1 METFEKVKWKQFIL
15 PVVIGLVIWFIAP
28 VRPAGISLDAWHML
42 AIFIATI
49 AACITQPMA
58 IAGVTLIGFTM
69 TVCLGLAPIADVMK
83 DGKLVQKGA
92 LSAFSNSSAWL
103 IVMAFM
109 ISRGIIKTGLGRRI
123 ALYFIKWFGK
133 KSLGLGYAIGAID
146 LITSPATPSN
156 GARAGGIVY
165 PLINSLAN
173 TFDSHPNDDSR
184 KKMGAYLVFTE
195 FQTNIITS
203 SMFMTA
209 CAPNLIAVSLAGK
222 AGINLNWMGWLAAS
236 VVPAVICLV
245 IVPYLV
251 YKLFPPQIKE
261 TPNAKEW
268 ANEHLQ
274 EMGKMTAP
282 EKVMAIIFAAT
293 LVLWMLSSS
302 IKLDA
307 TTVAFISLTLLLL
320 FGILTP
326 KDVLKETGAWNLLI
340 WLSILVFMAGKL
352 TQFGFIAWLSK
363 EIEIS
368 VKGMNWLLV
377 LVILALILFYTHYLF
392 ASATAHNTAMYLPLL
407 IVAVSAGAPK
417 VLAAQFLAMFS
428 AIIGSTTHYS
438 SPASS
443 VLSASGYVN
452 QKEWWNLS
460 FIFGL
465 LYILV
470 YGVIGL
476 LWMKLIGM
484 W

>member
-326 KDVLKETGAWNLLI
+326 KDVLKETGA
-340 WLSILVFMAGKL
+340 
-352 TQFGFIAWLSK
+352 
-363 EIEIS
+363 
-368 VKGMNWLLV
+368 
-377 LVILALILFYTHYLF
+377 
-392 ASATAHNTAMYLPLL
+392 
-407 IVAVSAGAPK
+407 
-417 VLAAQFLAMFS
+417 
-428 AIIGSTTHYS
+428 
-438 SPASS
+438 
-443 VLSASGYVN
+443 
-452 QKEWWNLS
+452 
-460 FIFGL
+460 
-465 LYILV
+465 
-470 YGVIGL
+470 
-476 LWMKLIGM
+476 
-484 W
+484 